1 VLLIN
6 TPSKERFYI
15 VKKRKRPG
23 SRKLKTGNVI
33 IKALFVS
40 FQLVRIVFRKR
51 GVFEK
56 E

>member
-15 VKKRKRPG
+15 VKKEKRFG

-33 IKALFVS
+33 VKALFVS
-40 FQLVRIVFRKR
+40 LQLFRILFRKR
-51 GVFEK
+51 WVLET